1 MTSITAPRISQ
12 IRAYHPVAAGALG
25 AVVYAAAMAAGEAF
39 DLNAD
44 TSTAGTS
51 AGEWMLTGLIALVG
65 LGIGVGVGLLGWV
78 GSPSR
83 LSRTAL
89 GLAIAAAVLFV
100 AFWSGWPSVFSAVA
114 VGLALEHRRRIGSFA
129 TSTGVTAGLGIVT
142 FVAIAY
148 LCVTG

>member
-1 MTSITAPRISQ
+1 MTSITAPRATRVSP
-12 IRAYHPVAAGALG
+12 RHPAVTGAVG
-25 AVVYAAAMAAGEAF
+25 IVVYAASMAAGEAF

-51 AGEWMLTGLIALVG
+51 AGEWAGTGLIALVG
-65 LGIGVGVGLLGWV
+65 LAIGAGVGLRGWV

-83 LSRTAL
+83 LSRTAI
-89 GLAIAAAVLFV
+89 GLAVASALLFV
-100 AFWSGWPSVFSAVA
+100 VFWSGWPSVFSAVA

-129 TSTGVTAGLGIVT
+129 PVTAVAAGLGAVA
-142 FVAIAY
+142 FVAMVF